1 MSSIKFA
8 PESSLLLVVDVQS
21 RFLAPIFEADRV
33 EARCKFLCEVATLM
47 GVPILA
53 TEQYPEKMGGTIESL
68 LPFVGSP
75 HRKMNFS
82 AFKDKPLMNLI
93 QASGRDQV
101 IVVGIE
107 THICVSQTCLDL
119 HRYDFK
125 VAVCPDAVSS
135 RTQDR
140 HKLGMERLRDAGVVP
155 VHTEAVAYEWCQS
168 AENPKFREML
178 DIVKS
183 SKF

>member
-1 MSSIKFA
+1 M
-8 PESSLLLVVDVQS
+8 VDVQS
-21 RFLAPIFEADRV
+21 RFLSPIFEADRV
-33 EARCKFLCEVATLM
+33 AARSKFLCEVASLF

-75 HRKMNFS
+75 FRKMEFS
-82 AFKDKPLMNLI
+82 AFNDESFIKLVQL
-93 QASGRDQV
+93 SGREQIV
-101 IVVGIE
+101 VVGIE

-119 HRYDFK
+119 LRYDFK

-168 AENPKFREML
+168 AENPKFRDML
-178 DIVKS
+178 DIVKA